1 MKREELERLRGLK
14 RMSQELNDR
23 LQRLFEQ
30 ATRTT
35 ALLDGLPR
43 CSALRSKVEDSV
55 VKLESAIEETRAD
68 IFELLQLEQK
78 FTEEIS
84 TLPAMERRVL
94 TMRYLDGLGYPGIAN
109 ELGRST
115 DHVFKLH
122 RRGLKKILT
131 SGQ

>member
-1 MKREELERLRGLK
+1 M
-14 RMSQELNDR
+14 
-23 LQRLFEQ
+23 
-30 ATRTT
+30 
-35 ALLDGLPR
+35 
-43 CSALRSKVEDSV
+43 
-55 VKLESAIEETRAD
+55 KLESAIEETRAD